1 MRIWFK
7 EWQNNRMLKDMVIC
21 NEDDNTRTHKIF
33 DAMTT
38 ICDKWDLSKPIWL
51 DANIKEFQLRAKT
64 RFSQD
69 NFIDQIDFDYL
80 EIHIIEE

>member
-7 EWQNNRMLKDMVIC
+7 ECKNSHMIKDMVIC
-21 NEDDNTRTHKIF
+21 NEDDDTRTHKIF
-33 DAMTT
+33 NALTV

-51 DANIKEFQLRAKT
+51 NANIEEFKSLAKT
-64 RFSQD
+64 RFYAD

-80 EIHIIEE
+80 EMHVIEE